1 MLKHVT
7 LTANASGAAWA
18 AREGLVVM
26 VVDVIDMSTTLEAA
40 LDAGALAVLGASPD
54 GAKPPVEVNPAA
66 VGRRAAEIALA
77 AGSSVVL
84 VTEPRVGTDEERANN
99 ASRVLQ
105 GIHQGGAEVSAI
117 IPNLGA
123 ETPKICDLAGRVVVA
138 ATNTGGVAYDAALAA
153 GAPAVITGTVARTL
167 KKRGSAPAKAAARRA
182 IEAAN
187 QFATGISV
195 VAASANSLEDVL
207 AAEYIMKLIIEEG
220 FLAYKSSL

>member
-1 MLKHVT
+1 MPKLVT
-7 LTANASGAAWA
+7 LTANASGAVEA
-18 AREGLVVM
+18 ARQGLVVV

-40 LDAGALAVLGASPD
+40 LDAGSIAVLGASPD
-54 GAKPPVEVNPAA
+54 GTKAPVPLNPEA
-66 VGRRAAEIALA
+66 VGRQAAQIALS
-77 AGSSVVL
+77 AGTSVVL

-105 GIHQGGAEVSAI
+105 GIRQGGAEVSAI

-123 ETPKICDLAGRVVVA
+123 ETPKICNLAGRVVVA

-153 GAPAVITGTVARTL
+153 DAPAVITGTVARTL
-167 KKRGSAPAKAAARRA
+167 RKRGSAPAKAAASRA

-187 QFATGISV
+187 QFNTGICV

-207 AAEYIMKLIIEEG
+207 AAEFIMKMIIEEG
-220 FLAYKSSL
+220 FLNL